1 MIDFKNEL
9 QNYPMIDLDKLSQA
23 NPNIPDNIKNSIV
36 LYNKALE
43 DFRAKSEDIAIIEL
57 KKAISLNPDFHEAMN
72 LLGIFYMY
80 IGENDKAAEV
90 FQKVVDAEKNSVMAM
105 RYLKEIDSGYDP
117 VGNKQEKD
125 KKSRKK
131 KERNRGAAQL
141 SNQVTVK
148 SSASFSFKKLIKIW
162 EYKPMDTARLFLGFV
177 IGALLV
183 FLLSYNYYF
192 REENNE
198 QLEQL
203 TEENNTLIGEKNEI
217 QKKYDELN
225 EKYQGLNDTFE
236 EVKKQ
241 VDYYLNASKLLQI
254 EKYVSQNQYR
264 EAADLLLLLKNT
276 AFTGVEKEKF
286 DKLSQDVMPK
296 AAQEEYNKGR
306 ELYNRKNYQEAVER
320 FERSRSYSDNWR
332 YAVNNLYYLGVCYQE
347 LNNTTKALEIFEEV
361 VNKYPNTSYA
371 GYSRERIN
379 YIRGSQQ

>member
-1 MIDFKNEL
+1 
-9 QNYPMIDLDKLSQA
+9 
-23 NPNIPDNIKNSIV
+23 
-36 LYNKALE
+36 
-43 DFRAKSEDIAIIEL
+43 
-57 KKAISLNPDFHEAMN
+57 
-72 LLGIFYMY
+72 
-80 IGENDKAAEV
+80 
-90 FQKVVDAEKNSVMAM
+90 
-105 RYLKEIDSGYDP
+105 
-117 VGNKQEKD
+117 
-125 KKSRKK
+125 
-131 KERNRGAAQL
+131 
-141 SNQVTVK
+141 
-148 SSASFSFKKLIKIW
+148 
-162 EYKPMDTARLFLGFV
+162 MDTARLFLGFV

-306 ELYNRKNYQEAVER
+306 ELLSGLNLVYGPAGFYCLKHGIAPFNPVEVLCAVP
-320 FERSRSYSDNWR
+320 FFFP
-332 YAVNNLYYLGVCYQE
+332 AVQFHVRPL
-347 LNNTTKALEIFEEV
+347 
-361 VNKYPNTSYA
+361 
-371 GYSRERIN
+371 
-379 YIRGSQQ
+379 